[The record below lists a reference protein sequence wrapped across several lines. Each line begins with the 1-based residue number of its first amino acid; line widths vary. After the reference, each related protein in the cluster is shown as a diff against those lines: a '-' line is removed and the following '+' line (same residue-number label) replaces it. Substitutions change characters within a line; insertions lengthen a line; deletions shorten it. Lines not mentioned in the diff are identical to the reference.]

1 MVIYMVPRMVLYG
14 LKAYAMQW
22 KSPEAIEEFQAKKL
36 RHIVSHAYRNSPF
49 YRHTFKEHGVKL
61 DDIQTVGDLG
71 KLPTVTKRDLIDNF
85 SQVVSRGFRRETCT
99 VESTSGS
106 TGENMTILHD
116 SRAIDYY
123 APAHIRG
130 HMAVGLRPQH
140 KTAYIR
146 YKSMGPSLIE
156 RLGFFRF
163 FHIPSDLPLST
174 IIERMK
180 EIRGF
185 AINCY
190 PNTMYLIAKEI
201 SQEDAEFLSPHHIV
215 TWSEKLTPRIRKTVE
230 ETFHCPVYDQYGAFE
245 CHSIAFECMEK
256 KMHINADVLIMEFLK
271 DGEPVAP
278 GERGEI
284 VITNLWDRAMPFI
297 RYKIGDIGGPS
308 DEVCECGRG
317 LPLMEELE
325 GRTDDSLVTPS
336 GKPVLPSIVVPI
348 FFPYP
353 EIDAFQVVQKTRED
367 IRIKIVKGSNYRKDT
382 DSQIIQKFRSIFG
395 SEPDITIEYVEEI
408 KKTPG
413 GKLRCIVCEVSQCF

>member
-1 MVIYMVPRMVLYG
+1 MLPRMVLYG

-22 KSPEAIEEFQAKKL
+22 KSPRAIEKFQEKEL
-36 RHIVSHAYRNSPF
+36 RYIVSHAYRNSSF
-49 YRHTFKEHGVKL
+49 YRHKFKEHGVGP
-61 DDIQTVGDLG
+61 DDIQTIDDLR
-71 KLPTVTKRDLIDNF
+71 KLPTVSKRELIDNF
-85 SQVVSRGFRRETCT
+85 SDVISKGFREEACT

-116 SRAIDYY
+116 QRAIDYY

-130 HMAVGLRPQH
+130 HLAVGLRPQY

-163 FHIPSDLPLST
+163 CHIPSDLPPAA

-180 EIRGF
+180 EIKAF

-201 SQEDAEFLSPHHIV
+201 SQEDAEYLSPHHIV

-230 ETFHCPVYDQYGAFE
+230 ETFGCPVYDQYGAFE
-245 CHSIAFECMEK
+245 CHSIAFECKEK
-256 KMHINADVLIMEFLK
+256 RMHINADVLIMEFLK

-297 RYKIGDIGGPS
+297 RYRIGDIGGPS
-308 DEVCECGRG
+308 DETCECGRG

-325 GRTDDSLVTPS
+325 GRTDDSLVTVS

-353 EIDAFQVVQKTRED
+353 EIDAFQVVQATKKD
-367 IRIKIVKGSNYRKDT
+367 IRIKIVKGKNYREDI
-382 DSQIIQKFRSIFG
+382 DREILRKFRDIFG
-395 SEPDITIEYVEEI
+395 DEPDIRIEYVEEI

-413 GKLRCIVCEVSQCF
+413 GKLRCIVSEVPQCF